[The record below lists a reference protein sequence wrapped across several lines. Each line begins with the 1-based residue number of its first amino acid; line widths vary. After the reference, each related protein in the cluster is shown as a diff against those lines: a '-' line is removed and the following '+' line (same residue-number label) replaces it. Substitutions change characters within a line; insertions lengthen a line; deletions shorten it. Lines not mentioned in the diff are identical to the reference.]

1 MSYIYYMAIIFGS
14 LVFLGCTLVLYCVIQ
29 LSGVIS
35 DEEEKQYKLDGIGT
49 VNGRDQNA

>member
-1 MSYIYYMAIIFGS
+1 MNYIYYMAIIFGS

-35 DEEEKQYKLDGIGT
+35 DEEEKQYKLDNLT
-49 VNGRDQNA
+49 TFNGRD